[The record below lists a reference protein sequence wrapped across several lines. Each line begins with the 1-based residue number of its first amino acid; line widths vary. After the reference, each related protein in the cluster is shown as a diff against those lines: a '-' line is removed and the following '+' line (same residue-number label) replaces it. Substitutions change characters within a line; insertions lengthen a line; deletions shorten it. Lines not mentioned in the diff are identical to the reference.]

1 MRGGWILKL
10 TTGGG
15 RAGAVRELRR
25 LRCRYSWVPAFTR
38 AVERGVCFRGDDRG
52 FFEDFFRPGRGKRD
66 QPLVA
71 LGVSFCLLDRD
82 LLGRRRIVGSLGDFA
97 TGLPGDGARLAA
109 GEGA

>member
-1 MRGGWILKL
+1 MREK
-10 TTGGG
+10 TGS
-15 RAGAVRELRR
+15 AVGAEKSIRTVGFAPRISVVGVVE
-25 LRCRYSWVPAFTR
+25 AFF
-38 AVERGVCFRGDDRG
+38 AY
-52 FFEDFFRPGRGKRD
+52 GRGKRD